1 MYLALH
7 NGPLEDQD
15 VRLELYMSLF
25 APLNLNAS
33 ATALGV
39 EIGEPLVYLDVVY
52 PEANPCMRSRRNLF
66 YKVFDTLFIPT
77 LTDALTEIEIPSIE
91 GFSIAGVSSST
102 DDGYV
107 RLSGQLQITQ

>member
-1 MYLALH
+1 MYADSSESILQALI
-7 NGPLEDQD
+7 PFL
-15 VRLELYMSLF
+15 L
-25 APLNLNAS
+25 
-33 ATALGV
+33 
-39 EIGEPLVYLDVVY
+39 
-52 PEANPCMRSRRNLF
+52 
-66 YKVFDTLFIPT
+66 PT